1 MKKSKTAIIFG
12 TFDIVHLGHIN
23 LLKQAK
29 EKCDYLVAVIARD
42 KTVLQ
47 VKGKLPRNIEVK
59 RLKQVQRQNIIDL
72 VVLGNLRD
80 KYAAIK
86 KYKPDIIFLGYDQKT
101 FTEDLELKL
110 KDLNIKSKIVR
121 LKPFKPEIYKTS
133 KIYENNNLRQ
143 YFQCQKNL

>member
-12 TFDIVHLGHIN
+12 TFDIVHLGHLN

-47 VKGKLPRNIEVK
+47 VKGKLPRNKEAK
-59 RLKQVQRQNIIDL
+59 RLKQVQRQNITDL

-86 KYKPDIIFLGYDQKT
+86 KYKPDIIFLGYDQKA
-101 FTEDLELKL
+101 FTENLELKL
-110 KDLNIKSKIVR
+110 KNLKIKSKIIR
-121 LKPFKPEIYKTS
+121 LKSFKPGIYKTS
-133 KIYENNNLRQ
+133 KMYENNNLRQ
-143 YFQCQKNL
+143 YL